1 MTSLSLLGAAGSATY
16 NYNAADEL
24 TQVTSGLN
32 TTTYTYDGD
41 GLQATATSGGATT
54 TFGYDVNGAVPD

>member
-1 MTSLSLLGAAGSATY
+1 M
-16 NYNAADEL
+16 
-24 TQVTSGLN
+24 TSGLN